1 MIDFFHQGSQVG
13 ISIHGISGF
22 LLFVYVIAVIYLAV
36 STKSFMI
43 HKLVISLRVRSQIKN
58 LLPKWWYIEKIS
70 WTKISKDK
78 SGYEVY
84 VRVRSRI
91 PTGGRRIIYGDNT
104 CTTND
109 WIKVNWLG
117 RIIKEDLTS
126 WIESEDNLHES
137 EIKQWSRNKSL
148 EELGI

>member
-13 ISIHGISGF
+13 ISIHGISGL
-22 LLFVYVIAVIYLAV
+22 LLFVYVISVIYLVV

-43 HKLVISLRVRSQIKN
+43 HKLIISLRVRSQIKN

-70 WTKISKDK
+70 WTQISKDK
-78 SGYEVY
+78 SGYEVF

-91 PTGGRRIIYGDNT
+91 PTGGRRIYSDNT

-109 WIKVNWLG
+109 WVKVNWLG

-148 EELGI
+148 EEIGI

>member
-1 MIDFFHQGSQVG
+1 
-13 ISIHGISGF
+13 
-22 LLFVYVIAVIYLAV
+22 
-36 STKSFMI
+36 MI

-91 PTGGRRIIYGDNT
+91 PTGGRRIYGDNT